1 MPTPQRLLHGFLLL
15 IAASI
20 LLTLSPAALA
30 QIPKGDVFFGY
41 SRLGSDAFYPNVG
54 GLNGWEAAAHFKVMP
69 FVGLEGDVAHYGVGA
84 DAAIPHT
91 TTFLFGP
98 RVTVGALGF
107 KIFAHGLAGGEHS
120 SNSNDSGIH
129 ISGDEF
135 AYAVGVGAD
144 IPLLPFFAWRIQGD
158 RISAPSLSP
167 SGGTEARFSTGLV
180 FRF

>member
-1 MPTPQRLLHGFLLL
+1 MPTPQRLSHGLLWL
-15 IAASI
+15 IASFV

-69 FVGLEGDVAHYGVGA
+69 FVGAEGDVAHYGVGA
-84 DAAIPHT
+84 DATVPRT

-98 RVTVGALGF
+98 RLTVGALGF
-107 KIFAHGLAGGEHS
+107 KIFAHGLVGAEHS
-120 SNSNDSGIH
+120 ANSGGPVR
-129 ISGDEF
+129 ISANAF
-135 AYAVGVGAD
+135 TYALGAGAD

-158 RISAPSLSP
+158 RITAPSTAP
-167 SGGTEARFSTGLV
+167 SGGTQARFTTGLV